1 MIELV
6 GSKVVARKPTD
17 INLETASEDN
27 ADGEEAIGKIRLG

>member
-6 GSKVVARKPTD
+6 GSKVVAQKPTN